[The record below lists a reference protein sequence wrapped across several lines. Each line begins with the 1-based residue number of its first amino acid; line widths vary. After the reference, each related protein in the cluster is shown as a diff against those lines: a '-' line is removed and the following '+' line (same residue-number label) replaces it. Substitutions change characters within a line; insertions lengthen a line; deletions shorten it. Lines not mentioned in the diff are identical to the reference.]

1 MVIPYHIP
9 VTVSTTVRDPTLEM
23 LLAELS
29 GVPTDSC
36 GQGNMVETYQLLL
49 LSKLY
54 PVRSIWLQCCMN
66 IYTSKGKSI

>member
-36 GQGNMVETYQLLL
+36 GQGNMVATYQLLNYI
-49 LSKLY
+49 LY
-54 PVRSIWLQCCMN
+54 VAYGYN
-66 IYTSKGKSI
+66 AV